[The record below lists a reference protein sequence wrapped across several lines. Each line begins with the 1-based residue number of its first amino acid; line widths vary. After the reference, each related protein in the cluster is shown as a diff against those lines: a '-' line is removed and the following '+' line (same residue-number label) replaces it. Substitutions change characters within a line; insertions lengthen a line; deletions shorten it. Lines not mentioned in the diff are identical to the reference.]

1 MQGPQ
6 GCSRSQSESLS
17 KTILVGAFMGPSL
30 GPKAPYTLC
39 SFFLTAEPKRSSA
52 SGTCCDA
59 SRSTFCSAPA
69 CALSCTVKSV
79 CEMPVLPPRPVRPM
93 RWI

>member
-1 MQGPQ
+1 MQRPTGQ
-6 GCSRSQSESLS
+6 CSLSQSESLS

-59 SRSTFCSAPA
+59 SRSTMDLHVEA
-69 CALSCTVKSV
+69 
-79 CEMPVLPPRPVRPM
+79 R
-93 RWI
+93 